1 MCPALTAG
9 RVRGLAGQHPGSLPR
24 QWLRRLEWVWRGAEV
39 VSGVQPPQPTIAGAW
54 LRAWGRWVLSSDC
67 VGMNDRMNGRTAR
80 PRAVAMAAGPRGA
93 GRSPGRVP
101 GSRTCSGGAAASLS
115 GFASRIRIPD
125 SDRFVCGLARSHA
138 HARGGPRPG
147 RRTRTHGTR
156 MRGGPA
162 STPPRAAPPRAAA
175 QVPLALRPTGSGLR
189 AGGSWLSP
197 SPRRPRLTRR
207 TEVHPGRPP
216 PGSTPAGGQRCHPHP
231 DVEPEGT
238 WGGTGEFWGRRGAG
252 FRISQAWAGGGPRPH
267 SAAHRAEGLGDANL
281 LCPATVTVVA
291 DGLLLRGTGLFLLVY
306 GAPPALCLGDS
317 PRPLQSGQTSRVSSA
332 GQACGWA
339 RYTQYF
345 I

>member
-1 MCPALTAG
+1 M
-9 RVRGLAGQHPGSLPR
+9 
-24 QWLRRLEWVWRGAEV
+24 
-39 VSGVQPPQPTIAGAW
+39 
-54 LRAWGRWVLSSDC
+54 
-67 VGMNDRMNGRTAR
+67 
-80 PRAVAMAAGPRGA
+80 
-93 GRSPGRVP
+93 
-101 GSRTCSGGAAASLS
+101 
-115 GFASRIRIPD
+115 
-125 SDRFVCGLARSHA
+125 
-138 HARGGPRPG
+138 
-147 RRTRTHGTR
+147 
-156 MRGGPA
+156 
-162 STPPRAAPPRAAA
+162 
-175 QVPLALRPTGSGLR
+175 
-189 AGGSWLSP
+189 
-197 SPRRPRLTRR
+197 R

-281 LCPATVTVVA
+281 LCAAEDDARLCPATVTVVA

-317 PRPLQSGQTSRVSSA
+317 LRPLQSGQTSQVSSA
-332 GQACGWA
+332 GQARGWA

>member
-1 MCPALTAG
+1 M
-9 RVRGLAGQHPGSLPR
+9 
-24 QWLRRLEWVWRGAEV
+24 
-39 VSGVQPPQPTIAGAW
+39 VSGVRPPQPTTAGAW

-80 PRAVAMAAGPRGA
+80 PRAVAMAAGLWGA

-115 GFASRIRIPD
+115 GFGSRIRIA
-125 SDRFVCGLARSHA
+125 SCAAS
-138 HARGGPRPG
+138 PG
-147 RRTRTHGTR
+147 HTR
-156 MRGGPA
+156 MRAEARGRADARGHTGHA
-162 STPPRAAPPRAAA
+162 CGAVLPPLLPELPPPRAAA

-197 SPRRPRLTRR
+197 SPRRPRLTMR

-281 LCPATVTVVA
+281 LCAAEDDARLCPATVTVVA